1 MKDILK
7 NRESTSWIQR
17 HTFLSLYGTSVHS
30 KKKIYS
36 VTTIPYTMPGL
47 KNLVVKM
54 TEVAPAF
61 VDLYSRKATLT
72 WKDKYRSVIKGICRM
87 L

>member
-1 MKDILK
+1 MAHL
-7 NRESTSWIQR
+7 SIQ
-17 HTFLSLYGTSVHS
+17 
-30 KKKIYS
+30 KKIYS

-54 TEVAPAF
+54 TEVAPTF